1 MITLRKWYPFVH
13 PSQRDIREIASE
25 KRAERLENEYKEALK
40 ANKMRVEVA
49 DLEIELYNKRA
60 EKRTV
65 ELTMF
70 NDRNRFDQF
79 V

>member
-1 MITLRKWYPFVH
+1 MITLRKWYPFVY

-25 KRAERLENEYKEALK
+25 KRAERLDAEYKQAIK
-40 ANKMRVEVA
+40 ANKMRIAVA
-49 DLEIELYNKRA
+49 DLEVELYNKRA